1 MTVSRGTQR
10 RFAALLWTLPGLG
23 LAIAGS
29 LWLFGTATGPARLGL
44 LALAIALGVGKG
56 LFLRR
61 KPAGRV
67 LARIEALGD
76 GRRLGA
82 FVGWQGILLVG
93 LMMGAGRLLRMSPL
107 PREILGALYLG
118 IGAALLLASVRFWR
132 AATAPA
138 PEVP

>member
-1 MTVSRGTQR
+1 MTVSRLTQR
-10 RFAALLWTLPGLG
+10 RFAALLWTLPGIG
-23 LAIAGS
+23 LAVAGG
-29 LWLFGTATGPARLGL
+29 LWLFGHAQG
-44 LALAIALGVGKG
+44 LALAGLLGAAALLGLGKG

-82 FVGWQGILLVG
+82 FVGWQGLLLLA
-93 LMMGAGRLLRMSPL
+93 LMMGAGRLLRLSPL

-118 IGAALLLASVRFWR
+118 IGAALLLASLRFWAASR
-132 AATAPA
+132 ASDAS
-138 PEVP
+138 